1 MRTIDKENKTAT
13 QDLLIRKLNP
23 VIRGWVNYHRYVVSA
38 DIFGLVD
45 HRIFECL
52 WKWACRR
59 HKRKGRKWIANKYWH
74 HIDNRT
80 WTFAA
85 EPAFRGKDFDEK
97 YLKLEYAANTKIIRF
112 KKITAEA
119 NPFDKKW
126 TGYYEER
133 DGERMLNST
142 KGREKLVKIWN
153 NQKRCCPVC
162 GERITSE
169 TGFKTHFITENNRKW
184 PAIMVHP
191 WCHRNL
197 HEPDYLI

>member
-1 MRTIDKENKTAT
+1 MDWLTTGFSSAYGGGLAADTSEKVGNGLPTNTGTILITERGRL
-13 QDLLIRKLNP
+13 QQSLL
-23 VIRGWVNYHRYVVSA
+23 SA
-38 DIFGLVD
+38 VKISMKNTSSWNTRQILKSSDSG
-45 HRIFECL
+45 
-52 WKWACRR
+52 K
-59 HKRKGRKWIANKYWH
+59 IA
-74 HIDNRT
+74 
-80 WTFAA
+80 
-85 EPAFRGKDFDEK
+85 
-97 YLKLEYAANTKIIRF
+97 
-112 KKITAEA
+112 AEA
-119 NPFDKKW
+119 NPFDEKW

>member
-1 MRTIDKENKTAT
+1 MSRVSFYTRPYDRLEPYDGKLSRTVLRGGAGSNAS
-13 QDLLIRKLNP
+13 LLPDIRSEK
-23 VIRGWVNYHRYVVSA
+23 
-38 DIFGLVD
+38 DI
-45 HRIFECL
+45 
-52 WKWACRR
+52 
-59 HKRKGRKWIANKYWH
+59 
-74 HIDNRT
+74 
-80 WTFAA
+80 
-85 EPAFRGKDFDEK
+85 
-97 YLKLEYAANTKIIRF
+97 LKLEYAANTKIIRF

>member
-1 MRTIDKENKTAT
+1 MKNTSR
-13 QDLLIRKLNP
+13 
-23 VIRGWVNYHRYVVSA
+23 
-38 DIFGLVD
+38 
-45 HRIFECL
+45 
-52 WKWACRR
+52 
-59 HKRKGRKWIANKYWH
+59 
-74 HIDNRT
+74 
-80 WTFAA
+80 
-85 EPAFRGKDFDEK
+85 
-97 YLKLEYAANTKIIRF
+97 LEYAANTKIIRF

-169 TGFKTHFITENNRKW
+169 TGFKTHFYTENTGSGLLLWYIPGVIEICMSRTT
-184 PAIMVHP
+184 
-191 WCHRNL
+191 
-197 HEPDYLI
+197 

>member
-1 MRTIDKENKTAT
+1 MEPSYHQPCRP
-13 QDLLIRKLNP
+13 QVHPLL
-23 VIRGWVNYHRYVVSA
+23 HRR
-38 DIFGLVD
+38 D
-45 HRIFECL
+45 
-52 WKWACRR
+52 
-59 HKRKGRKWIANKYWH
+59 
-74 HIDNRT
+74 
-80 WTFAA
+80 
-85 EPAFRGKDFDEK
+85 EPAFEGGTDRRLYGRN
-97 YLKLEYAANTKIIRF
+97 LEEMCIRDSTKIIRF